1 MTTPMT
7 EEKIEELSQKLAD
20 YYEVYT
26 RTCEKIKKNSNNN
39 MILFGEE
46 FRGKFSN
53 FCIACATLENKKSIT
68 IETTDVKKEVEEKEE
83 KPTTKKK

>member
-1 MTTPMT
+1 MITPMT

-20 YYEVYT
+20 YYEIYM
-26 RTCEKIKKNSNNN
+26 RTCDKLKKYN
-39 MILFGEE
+39 MLMFGEE

-53 FCIACATLENKKSIT
+53 FCIACATLENKKTIT
-68 IETTDVKKEVEEKEE
+68 IETNDIEKEVKEKEE